1 MVGREWR
8 TTRRKREVVTGDK
21 EGSET
26 GTVTEKIR
34 EAKIGHRYRCQP
46 HPGF

>member
-8 TTRRKREVVTGDK
+8 TIGRKREVETGDE

-26 GTVTEKIR
+26 GTGTEKIR
-34 EAKIGHRYRCQP
+34 KAKIYHRYRCQP